1 MLHRF
6 FLNKVYSKKKLVGLI
21 CLLFFNQQGFSQCDS
36 LINLINSELPH
47 QVKVDKIG
55 LFVQNLDSS
64 NTTDSADC
72 FHDLGFR
79 WYYKNWQHSQL
90 DRDINNAIKYTS
102 LAVKLKRSEKLLD
115 TFSLRRSL
123 YNLGFF
129 LQGNHKIY
137 ESLNIYRE
145 IANLSLKDD
154 FQGYTKNELGLLL
167 VEIGEFKDALNQFHD
182 VISFSKKN
190 EEHWELLL
198 LSYINIT
205 DCYARMN
212 YKENKDSIGLYI
224 NKAKTFIEKEK
235 LVDSYEDIQIKILE
249 ANLFLETKKFRKAI
263 NGYKNLIR
271 SNVLENDI
279 SKIVYNNLGFCL
291 LRSGD
296 TIQAK
301 LNLLESIKLDSA
313 YSDPYENLGDLSLEK
328 GNFTVAMNYYDKA
341 IQLATNSYNNS
352 KNNESLPDSKTL
364 ELASNKLTLLNHLT
378 VKANGWLRYYQSD
391 FNITHLNH
399 ALNTFKK
406 ADELIDIIKRENTEF
421 QSKVYWREQSSEL
434 YANAVETC
442 FLLKRPEEAFYYMER
457 NKALLLLEDL
467 SNEDAKQIA
476 NIPTEKAQQEFN
488 LKRAIFLSENKL
500 QEQKGLIDNDS
511 LEVLKTTIRN
521 NKYNYEKFIDSLEVS
536 YPNYAKFKKKVDVLP
551 LNDLQTKYITEDKAT
566 LHYILNEEDGYGL
579 LTTTDTT
586 LLFHLKNIP
595 KINEEVELLI
605 AALADGVSGIDNFT
619 TISNKVFQDL
629 IPEKVY
635 HKIKGKQLT
644 IIPDYTL
651 QQIPF
656 ESLVIDSTNLKYLF
670 EEVEIGY
677 AYSASLLHHNQ
688 KTAQHSDIDLLG
700 VAPIVF
706 NDLKL
711 PELFFSK
718 NEVKNIAE
726 VFPSTILL
734 NNEATKTNFIENV
747 ANHSVLHLA
756 THADIGDGENPWVA
770 FSDSK
775 MYLKEIYAT
784 KNQADMVVLSGCNTS
799 NGALKR
805 GEGVMSLARGF
816 FYSGAKSVV
825 STLWPVSDEAG
836 KEILINF
843 YKNLNEGLTKSKAL
857 QKAKLAY
864 LKNTEEKELKHP
876 YYWAGYVALGDNSPL
891 TDEPISN
898 WQFLVYTVIGS
909 GILIL
914 GYTKVKRHR
923 AAA

>member
-1 MLHRF
+1 MKNLLLSLLITITSQSCIFAQNEKLRNIIDLDISETEKEKKVDSLYKHLQKNYKDRLGDF
-6 FLNKVYSKKKLVGLI
+6 YHDIASKWYYPRFLNKGDNNYLNDAILNTRKAILEKENSDVIDTISLRKSIYNLAFFQYQSGEIFSSIDTHIKLLSFNIEDQKSIGSRKDLSISYLEVGDFQKAIETLNQILSLSKNDAKKWQF
-21 CLLFFNQQGFSQCDS
+21 LLNTHILLADSYGTMNYADNKSEMEYHLKQADS
-36 LINLINSELPH
+36 LVKANKLEKSFQDNQIKVLYGNLYLKTGRFSTAKNMYK
-47 QVKVDKIG
+47 QV
-55 LFVQNLDSS
+55 LS
-64 NTTDSADC
+64 NPS
-72 FHDLGFR
+72 
-79 WYYKNWQHSQL
+79 
-90 DRDINNAIKYTS
+90 
-102 LAVKLKRSEKLLD
+102 V
-115 TFSLRRSL
+115 
-123 YNLGFF
+123 
-129 LQGNHKIY
+129 
-137 ESLNIYRE
+137 
-145 IANLSLKDD
+145 
-154 FQGYTKNELGLLL
+154 
-167 VEIGEFKDALNQFHD
+167 
-182 VISFSKKN
+182 FSKK
-190 EEHWELLL
+190 EL
-198 LSYINIT
+198 
-205 DCYARMN
+205 A
-212 YKENKDSIGLYI
+212 
-224 NKAKTFIEKEK
+224 
-235 LVDSYEDIQIKILE
+235 
-249 ANLFLETKKFRKAI
+249 
-263 NGYKNLIR
+263 
-271 SNVLENDI
+271 
-279 SKIVYNNLGFCL
+279 IVYNNYGYCL
-291 LRSGD
+291 LQNNEIEEALNNINLALQTLPNYSLALESLGD
-296 TIQAK
+296 LNLQKNNYKEGLEYYQKSILAVIQTPNLSKIMDLPNTEEIELTKDK
-301 LNLLESIKLDSA
+301 LNLLRHIIA
-313 YSDPYENLGDLSLEK
+313 
-328 GNFTVAMNYYDKA
+328 
-341 IQLATNSYNNS
+341 
-352 KNNESLPDSKTL
+352 
-364 ELASNKLTLLNHLT
+364 
-378 VKANGWLRYYQSD
+378 KANGWAKYYKYKNNNNFLVNSLQ
-391 FNITHLNH
+391 
-399 ALNTFKK
+399 TFKK

-434 YANAVETC
+434 YANAIETC

-521 NKYNYEKFIDSLEVS
+521 NKYKYERFIHSLEVS

-586 LLFHLKNIP
+586 LLFRLKNIP

-605 AALADGVSGIDNFT
+605 AALADGVSDIDNFT

-635 HKIKGKQLT
+635 QKILGKQLT

-726 VFPSTILL
+726 VFPSKILL

-898 WQFLVYTVIGS
+898 WQFLVYAVIGS